1 MKSFLN
7 SFLNAAN
14 GIWFCIRYERNFRIH
29 LIASAYVLG
38 FAPLFSLSYVE
49 WAVLLLTI
57 AIVLVAEAINTAVEH
72 TVDLLSPDTHPAARI
87 AKDTA
92 AAAVLVCTVVSVA
105 VGILIFGRPIMLL
118 QVFKSIISSPLKLVL
133 LATSLV
139 LSIWFIIKGGY
150 KKAS

>member
-1 MKSFLN
+1 
-7 SFLNAAN
+7 
-14 GIWFCIRYERNFRIH
+14 
-29 LIASAYVLG
+29 
-38 FAPLFSLSYVE
+38 
-49 WAVLLLTI
+49 
-57 AIVLVAEAINTAVEH
+57 
-72 TVDLLSPDTHPAARI
+72 VDLLSPDTHPAARI